1 MNTGKMKKC
10 NKRLLKYFTLINN
23 SNYHIAKRF
32 LEKKKSI
39 NKKTGLSRSI
49 NIRYQQNIDVSIM
62 L

>member
-1 MNTGKMKKC
+1 MKK
-10 NKRLLKYFTLINN
+10 KKKSI
-23 SNYHIAKRF
+23 
-32 LEKKKSI
+32 KKKSI